1 MTLRWLQN
9 FEVGEIRVKAHKTA
23 DHNGWLLCDG
33 RAISRTTY
41 AGLFAEIST
50 AFGVGDGS
58 TTFNI
63 PDTQGRAI
71 AGTGNGSGLTA
82 RARNDKVGVET
93 HILTTAQMPSHNHG
107 YAGGTG
113 VPTVQKPTTSL
124 QPATN
129 DIFTASQGSD
139 QPHPNMQPTIFIPT
153 FIYSGV

>member
-1 MTLRWLQN
+1 MLRWLRN
-9 FEVGEIRVKAHKTA
+9 FEVGEIRVKSHKTA
-23 DHNGWLLCDG
+23 DHDGWLLCDG

-93 HILTTAQMPSHNHG
+93 HILTTAQMPNHTHG
-107 YAGGTG
+107 LGLQTVAGGG
-113 VPTVQKPTTSL
+113 ANIGGSGGSW
-124 QPATN
+124 TN
-129 DIFTASQGSD
+129 TNNNGSD
-139 QPHPNMQPTIFIPT
+139 QAHPNMQPTIFIPT